1 MTHNN
6 TAAPAGSA
14 ALTELVACPD
24 CQELDR
30 AEAVARAE
38 RDASRVTDCRVLR
51 ARHRAGSQHNDT
63 GEGQNADAH

>member
-6 TAAPAGSA
+6 TAEPAGSA
-14 ALTELVACPD
+14 ALSGLVECPG

-38 RDASRVTDCRVLR
+38 RDASKVTDCRVLR
-51 ARHRAGSQHNDT
+51 ARHQVGSQCVAL
-63 GEGQNADAH
+63 GPPR